1 MKIRID
7 SILFD
12 LKQAIEDLEH
22 EIKKLIQENK
32 KLAWKLR
39 KYEKS

>member
-1 MKIRID
+1 MEIRID

-22 EIKKLIQENK
+22 EIRKLLKENQ
-32 KLAWKLR
+32 KLLWKLR
-39 KYEKS
+39 KYEK